1 MPSYTYECSNCGVFD
16 VEHSIK
22 QDAYTVCPKCGGK
35 EIKRQIGNNTNFI
48 LKGSGFYETDY
59 KRGSGSD
66 YASKK
71 AAETTAPAAATP
83 CAGCEKAKTG
93 ECGV

>member
-1 MPSYTYECSNCGVFD
+1 MHRAAID
-16 VEHSIK
+16 VGTNSVKLLVARVDNACVTPLLEDSK
-22 QDAYTVCPKCGGK
+22 QT
-35 EIKRQIGNNTNFI
+35 R
-48 LKGSGFYETDY
+48 LGSGFYETDY

>member
-1 MPSYTYECSNCGVFD
+1 MPEYTYQCTSCGAFN

-35 EIKRQIGNNTNFI
+35 EIKQLIGQNTNFI

-66 YASKK
+66 YAAKASSEK
-71 AAETTAPAAATP
+71 AAPASP
-83 CAGCEKAKTG
+83 CAGCEKAKSG
-93 ECGV
+93 ECGG